1 MAGDV
6 ATSCRPGLPQH
17 RRWCCSAGDGGVAAG
32 MAAQGRW
39 RRRGRA
45 SLVRRHGVV
54 SCGRE
59 TGVRTLFEGSAVL
72 FRGCSVRA
80 VREWAAQCHG
90 ADTGLT
96 AQCRTM
102 AGMASPEGLAKQR
115 RDMIPR
121 RCQRAGV
128 TGIRL

>member
-1 MAGDV
+1 V
-6 ATSCRPGLPQH
+6 ATSCRPGIPQH
-17 RRWCCSAGDGGVAAG
+17 RGWCCCARDGGVAAG
-32 MAAQGRW
+32 MAAQGRL

-45 SLVRRHGVV
+45 SLVPRHSVV

-59 TGVRTLFEGSAVL
+59 TGVCTLFEGFVVL
-72 FRGCSVRA
+72 FQGCSARA
-80 VREWAAQCHG
+80 IREWAAQCHG

-96 AQCRTM
+96 AQCRIV
-102 AGMASPEGLAKQR
+102 AGMASPEGLAKQC

-128 TGIRL
+128 AGIRL